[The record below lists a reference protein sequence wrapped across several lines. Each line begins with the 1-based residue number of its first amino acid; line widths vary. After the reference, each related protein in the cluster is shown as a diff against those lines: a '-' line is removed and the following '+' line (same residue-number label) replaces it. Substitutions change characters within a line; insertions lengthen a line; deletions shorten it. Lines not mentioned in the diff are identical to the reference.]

1 MPTRWRDRAGSSA
14 ASQGPRWTV
23 EPQDLERYIVLWGP
37 GILIL
42 VIFGYGLMRLAF
54 YWIDRTTEVRRKQTD
69 SALDI
74 ARDYVG
80 QLAEASKSQ
89 ATALLRLAEA
99 VEHRDSVEGYEHQEM
114 LVALKAVHRNVEQ
127 LMAQAKAGEKASA

>member
-1 MPTRWRDRAGSSA
+1 MG
-14 ASQGPRWTV
+14 
-23 EPQDLERYIVLWGP
+23 PQDLERYIVLWGP

-54 YWIDRTTEVRRKQTD
+54 HWIDRTMDVKRQQMD
-69 SALDI
+69 SAFDI

-80 QLAEASKSQ
+80 QLASASKSQ
-89 ATALLRLAEA
+89 ATALSHLAEA

-114 LVALKAVHRNVEQ
+114 LVALKALHQNVQE
-127 LMAQAKAGEKASA
+127 LMSQAKAGDKMSA

>member
-1 MPTRWRDRAGSSA
+1 
-14 ASQGPRWTV
+14 V

-74 ARDYVG
+74 AREYVG

-89 ATALLRLAEA
+89 ATALSRLAEA

>member
-1 MPTRWRDRAGSSA
+1 VG
-14 ASQGPRWTV
+14 
-23 EPQDLERYIVLWGP
+23 PQDLERYIVLWGP

-54 YWIDRTTEVRRKQTD
+54 HWIDRTMEVKRKQMD
-69 SALDI
+69 SAFDI

-80 QLAEASKSQ
+80 QLAAASKSQ
-89 ATALLRLAEA
+89 ATALSRLAEA

-114 LVALKAVHRNVEQ
+114 LVALKALHRNVVE
-127 LMAQAKAGEKASA
+127 LMGQDKVAEKDASSLAAEPQARIVR